1 MKLFEIDNKI
11 KEVLDEITIDP
22 DTGLLVESYRVDETT
37 GETVDLNSELENLIL
52 QRDEKIKNV
61 ALYYLNLVSDA
72 NELEEQEKK
81 FKARKDACKKKAE
94 RLKEFLSYYLNGE
107 KKEFTECTIKFGK
120 SKSVE
125 VDSDFVKWA
134 EQNNKTEYLRY
145 KDPEPDK
152 IKLKEVLSKNSDEVP
167 HCHLIEKLN
176 LSIK

>member
-81 FKARKDACKKKAE
+81 FKERKDACKKQAE

-125 VDSDFVKWA
+125 VDSDFINWA
-134 EQNNKTEYLRY
+134 KDNAKEYLRY
-145 KDPEPDK
+145 KEPEVDKTK
-152 IKLKEVLSKNSDEVP
+152 IKEAITGGKTVEHASIV
-167 HCHLIEKLN
+167 EKTN
-176 LSIK
+176 ISIK